1 LTSTSRPASESD
13 YYDGLEELRGA
24 FLAKL
29 HNDRVQFVALSA
41 ALARAEEDADV
52 IFLDLRDR
60 AHKIRGGAA
69 VFEIP
74 ELASAA
80 RALEIAAIAAGAA
93 STGNNDDEVWDALV
107 ALVRLMGDTG
117 QVIAHELTATSRPPK
132 SIPKL
137 VA

>member
-1 LTSTSRPASESD
+1 MTSTSRPVAESD
-13 YYDGLEELRGA
+13 YCDGLEELRAA

-29 HNDRVQFVALSA
+29 HNERVQFVALSA
-41 ALARAEEDADV
+41 ALARAEEDADS

-60 AHKIRGGAA
+60 AHKMRGGAA

-93 STGNNDDEVWDALV
+93 GAGNNDDEVWDALV

-117 QVIAHELTATSRPPK
+117 QGVAHEPMATSRPPR
-132 SIPKL
+132 SVPKL

>member
-1 LTSTSRPASESD
+1 LISTSRPASDSD
-13 YYDGLEELRGA
+13 YYDGLEELRAA

-29 HNDRVQFVALSA
+29 HNERVQFVALSA
-41 ALARAEEDADV
+41 ALARAEEDADC

-80 RALEIAAIAAGAA
+80 RTLEIAAIAAGAA
-93 STGNNDDEVWDALV
+93 CAGNNDDEVWDALV
-107 ALVRLMGDTG
+107 ELVRLMGDTG
-117 QVIAHELTATSRPPK
+117 RVMAREPTAASRPLK
-132 SIPKL
+132 SVPKL